1 MGDVIII
8 CLQAFVL
15 HYTLR
20 NRKSSDYQDRKAQFY
35 YDCWVEEDYFFPHI
49 SFQVGKPA
57 GGLDVKEAKPKHH
70 LVRNKKSQ
78 TQKQM

>member
-15 HYTLR
+15 HYILR

-35 YDCWVEEDYFFPHI
+35 HDTVEW
-49 SFQVGKPA
+49 
-57 GGLDVKEAKPKHH
+57 
-70 LVRNKKSQ
+70 KKTIFSH
-78 TQKQM
+78 TLAFRLANLLGAWM